1 MSRSQQQRL
10 SSETREERQVRQQRD
25 AELHQRARS
34 VDAVVPIFD
43 QPAVV
48 RKIKKFHTD
57 LSNISIVSTC
67 STCHELLPEH
77 SLESSTECT
86 RCARDS
92 SSSKLYSSDNNMD
105 PGPQLQVYLNIE
117 LN

>member
-67 STCHELLPEH
+67 HELLPGH

-105 PGPQLQVYLNIE
+105 PGPVLPLLFLHQFY
-117 LN
+117 